1 MFRLACTVGEGVF
14 SRERLV
20 RFRDAS
26 GEEYTALVDVGLVH
40 DDGGRC
46 WVDVARTADRGAN
59 TLVSIPTADGPRV
72 WVPSASLVA
81 G

>member
-1 MFRLACTVGEGVF
+1 MFRLACTVGDGIF

-26 GEEYTALVDVGLVH
+26 GEEYTALVDVALVH
-40 DDGGRC
+40 NEGDRC
-46 WVDVARTADRGAN
+46 WVDVVRAADRGAD

-72 WVPSASLVA
+72 WVPSESLVD